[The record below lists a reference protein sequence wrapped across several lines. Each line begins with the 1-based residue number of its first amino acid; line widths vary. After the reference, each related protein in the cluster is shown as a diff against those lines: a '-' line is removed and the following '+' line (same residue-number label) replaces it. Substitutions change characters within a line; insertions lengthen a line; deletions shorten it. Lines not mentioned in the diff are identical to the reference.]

1 MLDSIHVK
9 HNINNLLGFCCYHLL
24 PIKQEFYF
32 GTGEHIGICT
42 LSSLDLLKI
51 IKNDQEII
59 NKIAIVGRLLSEN
72 KGIDQIIKFTINN
85 KKLKYLLLCGKEV
98 KGHFSGQTLIALKK
112 NGVDNEKKII
122 LSLAPN
128 PFLECKNQEIDYFR
142 RHVNVID
149 KIGLCDIDKIRDII
163 IDINLNFTKNSEH

>member
-1 MLDSIHVK
+1 MLNSINVK
-9 HNINNLLGFCCYHLL
+9 NNVNNLLGVCCYYLL

-32 GTGEHIGICT
+32 GTGEYIGICT
-42 LSSLDLLKI
+42 LSSLNLLKE

-59 NKIAIVGRLLSEN
+59 NKIVIVGRLLSEN
-72 KGIDQIIKFTINN
+72 KGIDQIIKFTVGN

>member
-1 MLDSIHVK
+1 MLNSIGVK
-9 HNINNLLGFCCYHLL
+9 NNINNLLGVCCYYLL

-32 GTGEHIGICT
+32 GTGEYIGICT
-42 LSSLDLLKI
+42 LSSLDLLKE

-59 NKIAIVGRLLSEN
+59 KKIVIVGRLLSEN
-72 KGIDQIIKFTINN
+72 KGIDQIIKFTVSN

-128 PFLECKNQEIDYFR
+128 PFLECENHEIDYFR
-142 RHVNVID
+142 QHVNVID
-149 KIGLCDIDKIRDII
+149 KIGLSDIDKIRDII
-163 IDINLNFTKNSEH
+163 SDINLKFYQK

>member
-1 MLDSIHVK
+1 MLNSINVK
-9 HNINNLLGFCCYHLL
+9 NNVNNLLGVCCYYLL

-32 GTGEHIGICT
+32 GTGEYIGICT
-42 LSSLDLLKI
+42 LSSLNLLKE

-59 NKIAIVGRLLSEN
+59 NKIVIVGRLLSEN
-72 KGIDQIIKFTINN
+72 KGIDQIIKFTVSN

-163 IDINLNFTKNSEH
+163 IDMNLNFTKK

>member
-1 MLDSIHVK
+1 MLNSINVK
-9 HNINNLLGFCCYHLL
+9 NNVNNLLGVCCYYLL

-32 GTGEHIGICT
+32 GTGEYIGICT
-42 LSSLDLLKI
+42 LSSLNLLKE

-59 NKIAIVGRLLSEN
+59 NKIVIVGRLLSEN
-72 KGIDQIIKFTINN
+72 KGIDQIIKFTVSN